1 MPKTHKTLVLLLFF
15 GSGFSGLVYEVVWM
29 RLLSLVFGNSV
40 YASATVL
47 AGFMGGLAIGS
58 FIFGKVAD
66 RTANPL
72 RLYGFL
78 ELLVGG
84 MALVFP
90 FLLKALVPVYL
101 WYARVSGATYHSL
114 SFAQAVLLVI
124 LLLIPTTLMGGTLP
138 LLTRHLTRQTA
149 LLGRNLG
156 MLYGLNTW
164 GAVLGCAAAG
174 FVLIA
179 SLGVRAT
186 TWVAVAI
193 TLLVGLAAIILSRQ
207 FSPSTAAA
215 TSTPAPDKPTLTD
228 DIYPAWFLR
237 LLLILLVVAGLTG
250 MAYEVLWTRVLTFLT
265 GTTTYAFTIML
276 TTYLCGLALGG
287 VLTAWFVD
295 RTRRL
300 VEVLGAL
307 QTLIALI
314 VLASL
319 AATPAIL
326 KLLNGFLFRQGVMQ
340 YGDLVSFIVLLATL
354 SLIFIFPGALLM
366 GMTFPVAAK
375 IYTVSRGR
383 TGSGVGVSYF
393 ADTIGA
399 IGGSL
404 AAGFFLIPSLGTLHS
419 LILVAL
425 VNLALGVV
433 AFSCVGRS
441 ASKIKFSAIRFAVL
455 GVGLAIVEF
464 TAGRSI
470 SPGTFSGVF
479 VPPDARLVYLN
490 EDIGGTVTIEDYGD
504 HRTIS
509 INGVN
514 VAGTDLKFQTTQ
526 KLQAHLALLLHP
538 RPEKVLQIGFGSG
551 GTAWAITRHPV
562 KQINCVEITK
572 AIIKAN
578 DQLPESNHGVLKDP
592 RVRVCIDDVRSYLVK
607 ADDKYDVI
615 LSDSIHP
622 RLAGNGGLYCTDY
635 FRLCRQHLNPD
646 GIFSAWLPYYGLSL
660 EDFRV
665 ATRSL
670 KAVFP
675 HVYLFHSP
683 MGRTE
688 WTIIIGTLAP
698 LKIDVELLRRKMA
711 APAVAQDLDLIK
723 VERAEDLLSCIL
735 VGDGRLNDFLG
746 GGQTLNT
753 DDFPYLEYIAPRST
767 FGSSREGLAPAVYSE
782 FIRCR
787 ENVLPYLQD
796 ASDPSLESIQQSYA
810 SSSLVLNA
818 RLVEM
823 TEPTNYAGIHRIL
836 DEALKLDPQNNVAKF
851 LLEQY
856 DSKR

>member
-58 FIFGKVAD
+58 YIFGKVAD
-66 RTANPL
+66 RAANPL
-72 RLYGFL
+72 RLYGVL

-84 MALVFP
+84 IALLFP

-156 MLYGLNTW
+156 LLYGLNTW

-193 TLLVGLAAIILSRQ
+193 TLLVGLAAIVLSRH
-207 FSPSTAAA
+207 STAPEISAPVQDEA
-215 TSTPAPDKPTLTD
+215 TQTGDT
-228 DIYPAWFLR
+228 YPAWFLR
-237 LLLILLVVAGLTG
+237 LLLVLLVVAGLTG

-287 VLTAWFVD
+287 VMTAWFVD

-307 QTLIALI
+307 QTLIALM

-326 KLLNGFLFRQGVMQ
+326 KLLNGFLFRQDVMQ
-340 YGDLVSFIVLLATL
+340 YGDLFSFIVLLATL

-404 AAGFFLIPSLGTLHS
+404 AAGFFLIPRLGTLHS
-419 LILVAL
+419 LMLVAL
-425 VNLALGVV
+425 ANLAIGVV

-441 ASKIKFSAIRFAVL
+441 ASKTRFSVVRFAAL
-455 GVGLAIVEF
+455 GVGLALVEF
-464 TAGRSI
+464 AAGRSI
-470 SPGTFSGVF
+470 SPGTFSGIF
-479 VPPDARLVYLN
+479 VPPGARLVYIN

-538 RPEKVLQIGFGSG
+538 HPEKVLQIGFGSG

-562 KQINCVEITK
+562 KQINCVEITE

-578 DQLPESNHGVLKDP
+578 DQLPESNHGVLNDP
-592 RVRVCIDDVRSYLVK
+592 RVRVYIDDVRSYLVK
-607 ADDKYDVI
+607 ADEKYDVI

-688 WTIIIGTLAP
+688 WTIIIGTLVP
-698 LKIDVELLRRKMA
+698 LKIDVESLRRKMA
-711 APAVAQDLDLIK
+711 APAVAQDLEIIK
-723 VERAEDLLSCIL
+723 VERVEDLLSCIL

-746 GGQTLNT
+746 SGQTLNT
-753 DDFPYLEYIAPRST
+753 DDFPYLEYIAPRSA
-767 FGSSREGLAPAVYSE
+767 FGSSREGLAPPIYSE

-796 ASDPSLESIQQSYA
+796 ASDSSLESIQQSYA

-818 RLVEM
+818 RLAEM
-823 TEPTNYAGIHRIL
+823 TGPTNHAGIRLIL
-836 DEALKLDPQNNVAKF
+836 DEALRLDPRNNVAKF

-856 DSKR
+856 DSK

>member
-1 MPKTHKTLVLLLFF
+1 MQD
-15 GSGFSGLVYEVVWM
+15 E
-29 RLLSLVFGNSV
+29 
-40 YASATVL
+40 AT
-47 AGFMGGLAIGS
+47 
-58 FIFGKVAD
+58 
-66 RTANPL
+66 
-72 RLYGFL
+72 
-78 ELLVGG
+78 
-84 MALVFP
+84 
-90 FLLKALVPVYL
+90 
-101 WYARVSGATYHSL
+101 
-114 SFAQAVLLVI
+114 
-124 LLLIPTTLMGGTLP
+124 
-138 LLTRHLTRQTA
+138 QT
-149 LLGRNLG
+149 GD
-156 MLYGLNTW
+156 T
-164 GAVLGCAAAG
+164 
-174 FVLIA
+174 
-179 SLGVRAT
+179 
-186 TWVAVAI
+186 
-193 TLLVGLAAIILSRQ
+193 
-207 FSPSTAAA
+207 
-215 TSTPAPDKPTLTD
+215 
-228 DIYPAWFLR
+228 YPAWFLR
-237 LLLILLVVAGLTG
+237 LLLVLLVVAGLTG

-287 VLTAWFVD
+287 VMTAWFVD

-300 VEVLGAL
+300 VEILGAL

-326 KLLNGFLFRQGVMQ
+326 KLLNGFLFRQDVMQ
-340 YGDLVSFIVLLATL
+340 YGDLFSFIVLLATL

-404 AAGFFLIPSLGTLHS
+404 AAGFFLIPRLGTLHS
-419 LILVAL
+419 LMLVAL
-425 VNLALGVV
+425 ANLAIGVV

-441 ASKIKFSAIRFAVL
+441 ASKTKFSAVRFAVL
-455 GVGLAIVEF
+455 GVGLALVEF
-464 TAGRSI
+464 AAGRSI
-470 SPGTFSGVF
+470 SPGTFSGIF
-479 VPPDARLVYLN
+479 VPPGARLVYIN

-538 RPEKVLQIGFGSG
+538 HPEKVLQIGFGSG

-562 KQINCVEITK
+562 KQINCVEITE

-578 DQLPESNHGVLKDP
+578 DQLPESNHGVLNDL
-592 RVRVCIDDVRSYLVK
+592 RVRVYIDDVRSYLVK
-607 ADDKYDVI
+607 ADEKYDVI

-688 WTIIIGTLAP
+688 WTIIIGTLVP
-698 LKIDVELLRRKMA
+698 LKIDVESLRRKMA
-711 APAVAQDLDLIK
+711 APAVAQDLEIIK
-723 VERAEDLLSCIL
+723 VERVEDLLSCIL

-746 GGQTLNT
+746 SGQTLNT
-753 DDFPYLEYIAPRST
+753 DDFPYLEYIAPRSA
-767 FGSSREGLAPAVYSE
+767 FGSSREGLAPPIYSE

-796 ASDPSLESIQQSYA
+796 ASDSSLESIQQSYD

-818 RLVEM
+818 RLAEM
-823 TEPTNYAGIHRIL
+823 TGPTNHAGIRLIL
-836 DEALKLDPQNNVAKF
+836 DEALKLDPRNNVAKF

-856 DSKR
+856 DSK

>member
-1 MPKTHKTLVLLLFF
+1 MPKTQRTLVLLLFF
-15 GSGFSGLVYEVVWM
+15 GSGISGLVYEVVWM

-84 MALVFP
+84 IALLFP
-90 FLLKALVPVYL
+90 FLLNALTPVYL

-138 LLTRHLTRQTA
+138 LLTRHLTRRTA
-149 LLGRNLG
+149 LLGQNLG
-156 MLYGLNTW
+156 LLYGLNTW

-193 TLLVGLAAIILSRQ
+193 TLFVGLAAIILSRH
-207 FSPSTAAA
+207 STAPETSVPAA
-215 TSTPAPDKPTLTD
+215 AEATPTD
-228 DIYPAWFLR
+228 EHYPAWFLR

-287 VLTAWFVD
+287 IMTAWFVD

-300 VEVLGAL
+300 VTVLGTL

-314 VLASL
+314 VLATL
-319 AATPAIL
+319 AVTPAIL
-326 KLLNGFLFRQGVMQ
+326 KLLNAFLYQQGALR
-340 YGDLVSFIVLLATL
+340 YGDLASFIVLLATL

-404 AAGFFLIPSLGTLHS
+404 AAGFFLIPRFGTLHS
-419 LILVAL
+419 LMLVAL
-425 VNLALGVV
+425 ANLAIGVI

-441 ASKIKFSAIRFAVL
+441 ASVTRFSAVRFAAL
-455 GVGLAIVEF
+455 GVCLAIVEF
-464 TAGRSI
+464 AAGGSI
-470 SPGTFSGVF
+470 SPNAFSGVF
-479 VPPDARLVYLN
+479 VPPNARLTYIN

-538 RPEKVLQIGFGSG
+538 HPEKVLQIGFGSG

-562 KQINCVEITK
+562 KQINCVEITE

-607 ADDKYDVI
+607 SDDKYDVI

-635 FRLCRQHLNPD
+635 FQLCRQHLNPD

-665 ATRSL
+665 AVRSL

-688 WTIIIGTLAP
+688 WTIIIGTQAP
-698 LKIDVELLRRKMA
+698 LKIDVESLRRKMA
-711 APAVAQDLDLIK
+711 VPAVAGDLEIIK
-723 VERAEDLLSCIL
+723 VERVEDLLDCIL

-746 GGQTLNT
+746 SGRTLNT
-753 DDFPYLEYIAPRST
+753 DDFPYLEYIAPRSAFT
-767 FGSSREGLAPAVYSE
+767 SSRKGLLAPIYSE

-787 ENVLPYLQD
+787 EDVLPCLQD
-796 ASDPSLESIQQSYA
+796 TDAPSLESIQQSYA
-810 SSSLVLNA
+810 SSSLVLDA
-818 RLVEM
+818 RLAEM
-823 TEPTNYAGIHRIL
+823 TEPTNHARIHQLL
-836 DEALKLDPQNNVAKF
+836 DEALKLDSQNNVAKF

-856 DSKR
+856 DSK